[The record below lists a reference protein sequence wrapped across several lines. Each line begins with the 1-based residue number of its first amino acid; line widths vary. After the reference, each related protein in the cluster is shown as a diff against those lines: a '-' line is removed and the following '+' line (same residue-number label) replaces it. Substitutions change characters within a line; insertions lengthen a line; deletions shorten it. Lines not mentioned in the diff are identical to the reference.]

1 MIVDFDILLS
11 TAALVIMLAG
21 FGGLWARCRRGRA
34 EEARGS
40 LGDMLAYLLGQGRIL
55 RRPGRGAAHLLA
67 FWGVVV
73 PLALVIFAQ
82 FSPAL
87 PAGLAAV
94 LSVLTDL
101 LGLALL
107 AGVLFFLL
115 RSRGGQQPR
124 YPQGSLLPA
133 LLLLFI
139 ALSGFL
145 AEGSRMAILAP
156 AASPVAPVGWVFAQF
171 APASPVF
178 MQVMIRLHFFAV
190 LVFIAAA
197 PFTFMRHLVSATLN
211 IYYQGTAQ
219 PRGRMRAADLGAA
232 RPGAGQSCGPHL
244 EAAIRERGLRFLRA
258 LPGRVSGLSFGQAAF
273 ASQGDAGYS
282 EHGGGRAFGRAHQPG

>member
-1 MIVDFDILLS
+1 M
-11 TAALVIMLAG
+11 
-21 FGGLWARCRRGRA
+21 
-34 EEARGS
+34 
-40 LGDMLAYLLGQGRIL
+40 
-55 RRPGRGAAHLLA
+55 
-67 FWGVVV
+67 V

-87 PAGLAAV
+87 PAGLAAA

-145 AEGSRMAILAP
+145 AEGGRMAILAP

-197 PFTFMRHLVSATLN
+197 PFSFMRHLVSASLN
-211 IYYQGTAQ
+211 IYYQGSPQ
-219 PRGRMRAADLGAA
+219 PRGRMRAADLDAA
-232 RPGAGQSCGPHL
+232 LPGAGRPVDLTWKQLLESEACVSCGRCQDECPAYL
-244 EAAIRERGLRFLRA
+244 
-258 LPGRVSGLSFGQAAF
+258 SGKPLSPA
-273 ASQGDAGYS
+273 QGDAGY
-282 EHGGGRAFGRAHQPG
+282 